1 LIADDLADK
10 DVEIMPD
17 SKMAAVIAYL
27 QRLGRGP
34 QPVAAD
40 PTAAALGR

>member
-1 LIADDLADK
+1 MVAADLASK
-10 DVEIMPD
+10 DVNIAPD

-34 QPVAAD
+34 QPVVPVVEAV
-40 PTAAALGR
+40 TAEK